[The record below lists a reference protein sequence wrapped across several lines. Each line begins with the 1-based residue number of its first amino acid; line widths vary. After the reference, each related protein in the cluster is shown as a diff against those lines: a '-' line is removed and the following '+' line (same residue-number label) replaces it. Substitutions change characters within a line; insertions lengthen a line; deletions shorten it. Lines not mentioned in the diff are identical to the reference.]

1 MREPGGTAITPTRKL
16 GFVMCVALV
25 VGNMIGTGIFQLPRD
40 LAPLGWNSVYGW
52 LATIAGALCLVLVLL
67 KLGRGRADSCA
78 AYSYPAAAFGP
89 GTGFV
94 VAWSYWVSCWTAY
107 AVFAV
112 AVVQNLAVIWP
123 GLGAPALGAPLA
135 VAILWLLTF
144 INCLGVRE
152 AGKVQVLTVA
162 LKLLPLAG
170 VIFVAFW
177 AVLRGAAAPAA
188 YTSVPIEAGSINGA
202 ATLALFAMLSFES
215 AMVAGDRVEHPERN
229 VPRATIIG
237 ILLTGLIYLLC
248 ASAVTLL
255 LPREA
260 VAGASSPFA
269 LFFSTFVSPAA
280 GSIVAIFVAI
290 SALGALNGTI
300 LVSAEMPMAAARE
313 GLLPLWLVRLN
324 RQEIP
329 WRIHLLSSG
338 LATLLVI
345 ASYTES
351 LASLF
356 TFMLL
361 VTTSV
366 SVIFYLAGA
375 LAALWLRARGRLEGS
390 VGFILIC
397 LAATAYC
404 LWAFYG
410 AGIEPTL
417 WSLAMTAVA
426 IPVYLLMRRVKRSSR
441 TAAASPAGSPGSAA
455 GASARSF

>member
-1 MREPGGTAITPTRKL
+1 MGEQSGTALAPTRRL

-25 VGNMIGTGIFQLPRD
+25 VGNMVGTGIFQLPRD
-40 LAPLGWNSVYGW
+40 LAPLGWNSIYGW
-52 LATIAGALCLVLVLL
+52 LATIGGALCLVLVLL

-107 AVFAV
+107 AVFAT

-123 GLGAPALGAPLA
+123 GLGAPAVGAPAA

-170 VIFVAFW
+170 VILVAIW
-177 AVLRGAAAPAA
+177 LLLRGAAAPAA
-188 YTSVPIEAGSINGA
+188 YASVPIEAGSINSA

-215 AMVAGDRVEHPERN
+215 AMVAGDRVANPERN

-237 ILLTGLIYLLC
+237 ILLTGVIYLLC

-269 LFFSTFVSPAA
+269 LFFSTFIGPAA
-280 GSIVAIFVAI
+280 GGIVAIFVAI

-300 LVSAEMPMAAARE
+300 LVSAEMPLAAARE
-313 GLLPLWLVRLN
+313 GLLPAWLVRLN

-351 LASLF
+351 LAKLF

-366 SVIFYLAGA
+366 SVVFYLAGA
-375 LAALWLRARGRLEGS
+375 LAALWLRLRGRLDGS
-390 VGFILIC
+390 AGFILVC

-410 AGIEPTL
+410 AGIEPSL
-417 WSLAMTAVA
+417 WSLGMTAVA
-426 IPVYLLMRRVKRSSR
+426 IPIYWVMRLANRSSR
-441 TAAASPAGSPGSAA
+441 AA
-455 GASARSF
+455 GASPAASRESAA